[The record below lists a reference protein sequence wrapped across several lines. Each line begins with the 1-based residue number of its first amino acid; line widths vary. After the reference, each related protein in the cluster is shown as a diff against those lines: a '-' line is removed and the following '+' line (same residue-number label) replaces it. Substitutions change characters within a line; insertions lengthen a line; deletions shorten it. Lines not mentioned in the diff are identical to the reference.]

1 MQEPKQFKSM
11 MKRYFILFLVGCV
24 SISMMAKVKLPHLIS
39 NNMLLQQQQKV
50 RIWGW
55 DKPGKQVVVVPSWN
69 QKRYTTRTNMQGEWE
84 VKIETPRGSYK
95 TYTLS
100 ISDGEEVTIKNVA
113 IGEVWVCAGQS
124 NMEMPMHGFDRCPT
138 KNFMQEMMAAD
149 TTSGIRFVKIP
160 SIMSTTPLNDA
171 PCQWKVVNQATLPDV
186 SAVGYFFAK
195 PLEKALHVPVGLI
208 LSNKGG
214 SRVESWLNREYLE
227 KNTQEPLDSST
238 FAQKFRVEFY
248 YPMLWGNGT
257 FSPILNYCVKGIL
270 YYQGCSN
277 VGDPE
282 NQYATRLAALAK
294 QWRDGFQQPELP
306 FYYVQIT
313 PFWYNN
319 EEGTAGARLREQQFN
334 AQQLIPH
341 SGLVCTDDLVYP
353 YEKKQIHPAQKQEIG
368 ERLALQAL
376 HKTYGRE
383 NLWCESPSFRDME
396 IKGDSCFI
404 RLNNVYT
411 GLSSMTDFQG
421 FEVAGADKVFHKA
434 VAMSA
439 RKKGKETILV
449 ISDEVKAPVAV
460 RYAFKN
466 WGYGNVKNS
475 AFLPLFPFRTDN
487 WE

>member
-1 MQEPKQFKSM
+1 

-55 DKPGKQVVVVPSWN
+55 DKPGKQVVVVPSWS

-160 SIMSTTPLNDA
+160 SIMSTTSLNDA

-238 FAQKFRVEFY
+238 FAKKFRVEFY

-257 FSPILNYCVKGIL
+257 FSPILNYYVKGIL

-421 FEVAGADKVFHKA
+421 F
-434 VAMSA
+434 
-439 RKKGKETILV
+439 
-449 ISDEVKAPVAV
+449 
-460 RYAFKN
+460 
-466 WGYGNVKNS
+466 
-475 AFLPLFPFRTDN
+475 
-487 WE
+487 

>member
-1 MQEPKQFKSM
+1 

-39 NNMLLQQQQKV
+39 NNMLLQQQQKL
-50 RIWGW
+50 RIGGW
-55 DKPGKQVVVVPSWN
+55 DKPGKQGVGVPSWN

-124 NMEMPMHGFDRCPT
+124 NMEMPMRGFDRCPT

>member
-1 MQEPKQFKSM
+1 
-11 MKRYFILFLVGCV
+11 
-24 SISMMAKVKLPHLIS
+24 
-39 NNMLLQQQQKV
+39 
-50 RIWGW
+50 
-55 DKPGKQVVVVPSWN
+55 
-69 QKRYTTRTNMQGEWE
+69 
-84 VKIETPRGSYK
+84 
-95 TYTLS
+95 
-100 ISDGEEVTIKNVA
+100 
-113 IGEVWVCAGQS
+113 
-124 NMEMPMHGFDRCPT
+124 MPMRGFDRCPT
-138 KNFMQEMMAAD
+138 ENFMQEMMAAD
-149 TTSGIRFVKIP
+149 TMSAIRFVKIP
-160 SIMSTTPLNDA
+160 SVMSTKPLKDA
-171 PCQWKVVNQATLPDV
+171 VCQWKMANRNGLPDV

-195 PLEKALHVPVGLI
+195 PLQKALHVPVGLI

-214 SRVESWLNREYLE
+214 SRVESWLNREYLAAH
-227 KNTQEPLDSST
+227 TQEPLDSAT
-238 FAQKFRVEFY
+238 FASKFRVEFY
-248 YPMLWGNGT
+248 YPMLWGYGT
-257 FSPILNYCVKGIL
+257 FAPILNYTVKGVL

-277 VGDPE
+277 VGDPD

-294 QWRDGFQQPELP
+294 QWREGFRQPDLP

-319 EEGTAGARLREQQFN
+319 VQGTAGAKLREQQFN

-341 SGLVCTDDLVYP
+341 SGLVCTDDLVYA
-353 YEKKQIHPAQKQEIG
+353 YEKKQIHPAQKQAIG

-421 FEVAGADKVFHKA
+421 FEVAGADKVFHLA

-449 ISDEVKAPVAV
+449 ISEEVKAPVAV

>member
-1 MQEPKQFKSM
+1 M

-55 DKPGKQVVVVPSWN
+55 DKPGKQVVVVPSWS

-160 SIMSTTPLNDA
+160 SIMSTTSLNDA

-238 FAQKFRVEFY
+238 FAKKFRVEFY

-257 FSPILNYCVKGIL
+257 FSPILNYYVKGIL

-421 FEVAGADKVFHKA
+421 F
-434 VAMSA
+434 
-439 RKKGKETILV
+439 
-449 ISDEVKAPVAV
+449 
-460 RYAFKN
+460 
-466 WGYGNVKNS
+466 
-475 AFLPLFPFRTDN
+475 
-487 WE
+487 

>member
-1 MQEPKQFKSM
+1 M
-11 MKRYFILFLVGCV
+11 MKRYLICLLLGMV
-24 SISMMAKVKLPHLIS
+24 STSMWAKVKLPHLIS
-39 NNMLLQQQQKV
+39 DNMLLQQQQKV
-50 RIWGW
+50 RLWGW

-69 QKRYTTRTNMQGEWE
+69 KKRYTTRTNAQGEWE
-84 VKIETPRGSYK
+84 VEVETPRGSYQ

-100 ISDGEEVTIKNVA
+100 FDDGEMVKVKNVA

-124 NMEMPMHGFDRCPT
+124 NMEMPMRGFDRCPT
-138 KNFMQEMMAAD
+138 ENFMQEMMAAD
-149 TTSGIRFVKIP
+149 TMSAIRFVKIP
-160 SIMSTTPLNDA
+160 SVMSTKPLKDA
-171 PCQWKVVNQATLPDV
+171 VCQWKMASRDGLPDV

-195 PLEKALHVPVGLI
+195 PLQKALHVPVGLI

-214 SRVESWLNREYLE
+214 SRVESWLNREYLAAH
-227 KNTQEPLDSST
+227 TQEPLDSAT
-238 FAQKFRVEFY
+238 FASKFRVEFY
-248 YPMLWGNGT
+248 YPMLWGYGT
-257 FSPILNYCVKGIL
+257 FAPILNYTVKGVL

-277 VGDPE
+277 VGDPD

-294 QWRDGFQQPELP
+294 QWREGFRQPNLP

-319 EEGTAGARLREQQFN
+319 VQGTAGAKLREQQFN

-341 SGLVCTDDLVYP
+341 SGLVCTDDLVYS
-353 YEKKQIHPAQKQEIG
+353 YEKKQIHPAQKQAIG

-421 FEVAGADKVFHKA
+421 FEVAGADKVFHPA

-449 ISDEVKAPVAV
+449 ISEEVKAPVAV

>member
-1 MQEPKQFKSM
+1 M

-171 PCQWKVVNQATLPDV
+171 PCQWKIVNQATLPDV

-238 FAQKFRVEFY
+238 FAQD
-248 YPMLWGNGT
+248 
-257 FSPILNYCVKGIL
+257 FSNPNNAA
-270 YYQGCSN
+270 QG
-277 VGDPE
+277 
-282 NQYATRLAALAK
+282 K
-294 QWRDGFQQPELP
+294 
-306 FYYVQIT
+306 
-313 PFWYNN
+313 
-319 EEGTAGARLREQQFN
+319 
-334 AQQLIPH
+334 
-341 SGLVCTDDLVYP
+341 
-353 YEKKQIHPAQKQEIG
+353 
-368 ERLALQAL
+368 
-376 HKTYGRE
+376 
-383 NLWCESPSFRDME
+383 SF
-396 IKGDSCFI
+396 S
-404 RLNNVYT
+404 
-411 GLSSMTDFQG
+411 
-421 FEVAGADKVFHKA
+421 
-434 VAMSA
+434 
-439 RKKGKETILV
+439 
-449 ISDEVKAPVAV
+449 
-460 RYAFKN
+460 
-466 WGYGNVKNS
+466 
-475 AFLPLFPFRTDN
+475 
-487 WE
+487 